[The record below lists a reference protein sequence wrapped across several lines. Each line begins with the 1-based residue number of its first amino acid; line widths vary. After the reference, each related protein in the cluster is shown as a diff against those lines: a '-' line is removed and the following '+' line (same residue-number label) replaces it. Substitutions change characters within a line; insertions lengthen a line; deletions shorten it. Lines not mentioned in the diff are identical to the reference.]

1 MSDCPIPAGE
11 PAIKTRAMPC
21 DTNPSG
27 DIWGGWLLAQMDLA
41 GEVAARQRAR
51 RRVVTVGIEAME
63 FHKPAK
69 VGDVVSFHAEV
80 VRVGRTSLT
89 VEIVAVALSE
99 ATGYRDKVTEGRF
112 SFVALDEAGK
122 PVVIAP
128 EPLMGDGQAGPSMS

>member
-1 MSDCPIPAGE
+1 MTTADEPLPTGE
-11 PAIKTRAMPC
+11 PAIRTRAMPR

-63 FHKPAK
+63 FHRPVK
-69 VGDVVSFHAEV
+69 VGDVVSFYSEV

-89 VEIVAVALSE
+89 VQIIAVAMSE
-99 ATGYRDKVTEGRF
+99 VTGMRTRVTQGRF
-112 SFVALDEAGK
+112 SFVALDEDGQ
-122 PVVIAP
+122 PTPIAP
-128 EPLMGDGQAGPSMS
+128 NHK

>member
-1 MSDCPIPAGE
+1 
-11 PAIKTRAMPC
+11 MPR

-63 FHKPAK
+63 FHRPVK
-69 VGDVVSFHAEV
+69 VGDVVSFYSEV

-89 VEIVAVALSE
+89 VQIIAVAMSE
-99 ATGYRDKVTEGRF
+99 VTGMRTRVTQGRF
-112 SFVALDEAGK
+112 SFVALDEDGQ
-122 PVVIAP
+122 PTPIAP
-128 EPLMGDGQAGPSMS
+128 NHK

>member
-1 MSDCPIPAGE
+1 MTTADEPLPTGE
-11 PAIKTRAMPC
+11 PAIRTRAMPR

-63 FHKPAK
+63 FHRPVK
-69 VGDVVSFHAEV
+69 VGDVVSFYSEV

-89 VEIVAVALSE
+89 VQIIAVAMSE
-99 ATGYRDKVTEGRF
+99 VTGMRTRVTQGRF
-112 SFVALDEAGK
+112 SFVALDE
-122 PVVIAP
+122 
-128 EPLMGDGQAGPSMS
+128 DGQPTPIDPNHK

>member
-1 MSDCPIPAGE
+1 MSKSCTSGKPPIPTTE
-11 PAIKTRAMPC
+11 PAIRTRAMPC

-63 FHKPAK
+63 FHEPVK

-80 VRVGRTSLT
+80 VKVGRTSLT
-89 VEIVAVALSE
+89 VEIIAVAMSE
-99 ATGYRDKVTEGRF
+99 TTGQRTRVTEGRF
-112 SFVALDEAGK
+112 SFVALDEDGRPAI
-122 PVVIAP
+122 IAR
-128 EPLMGDGQAGPSMS
+128 

>member
-1 MSDCPIPAGE
+1 MTDCPLLPGE

-41 GEVAARQRAR
+41 GEVAARQHAR

-63 FHKPAK
+63 FHKPVK
-69 VGDVVSFHAEV
+69 VGDVVSFYADI

-99 ATGYRDKVTEGRF
+99 ATGDRTRVTEGRF
-112 SFVALDEAGK
+112 SFVALDDAGK
-122 PVVIAP
+122 PVALAHSNP
-128 EPLMGDGQAGPSMS
+128 